1 MKIDLDK
8 IKEDN
13 TDNQIELQNF
23 ELSPRENNPFI
34 KNENDNKNNFCEK
47 IRKKETIKYYISY
60 ITLYWEYLKTFKD
73 INEVIEA
80 IRNYKV
86 SLILVISIFSYFNSI
101 VLFNES
107 LKGCFEPSN
116 DCVIAMTNELFNNLI
131 YTTFQSAVFLS
142 IFLLS
147 CYNEWIDKKWYIII
161 IFYLPYFFSSNDEFG
176 DHNSYNRKIYMLFLI
191 IDIFSLQIFYMYIS
205 FLTKKKYTT
214 FWIISSYFLLL
225 FLVYLIIKLSACNNF
240 EFGIGNIS
248 IESDENYEKNGE
260 CVIKRP
266 DTCNVDLFENLFRI
280 INSKCEQTE
289 NERNIFIQSLEFN
302 EDINSSYLFY
312 YPNTVNFDWKV
323 CTSKKFKN
331 EVFSQIKPI
340 LKNEE
345 KSNKEIF
352 LEFDK
357 ETEKGKI
364 IINLLRNETLVNLR
378 KNKTKNENLFNN
390 ILIIY
395 INSLSRQQFINQME
409 KTSKILEKNY
419 WRKNKKSNLNSYQ
432 FLKYQVFDENN
443 QLVNMLPMFYGT
455 SFKKGNGE
463 NIIKKFKN
471 EGFITGGSGNICSK
485 EIFEIENKYINIT
498 DFESFDHENF
508 AMFCDP
514 NLFKED
520 NIYNSLFNNFGRN
533 KNCLYGYDSSYY
545 VFEYG
550 TQFLN
555 KYKKEKKFLRLSFMK
570 KNINALDEQLSF
582 FLNENLKTD
591 NLLIY
596 IMSDNFQSSFKKV
609 ESKNIL
615 SLDSLFL
622 IISKDNYSNE
632 KIGKNEQ
639 KMITPYD
646 IYYSLLNILE
656 NKNYKNTSN
665 FFTEINNKRNC
676 ETYSDWINKEYCKCQ
691 LN

>member
-1 MKIDLDK
+1 MNIDLDK

-13 TDNQIELQNF
+13 IDNQIELQNF

-34 KNENDNKNNFCEK
+34 KNDNDNKKNFFEK

-131 YTTFQSAVFLS
+131 YTTFQSAFFLS

-161 IFYLPYFFSSNDEFG
+161 IFYLPYFFSSNNEFG

-419 WRKNKKSNLNSYQ
+419 
-432 FLKYQVFDENN
+432 
-443 QLVNMLPMFYGT
+443 
-455 SFKKGNGE
+455 
-463 NIIKKFKN
+463 
-471 EGFITGGSGNICSK
+471 
-485 EIFEIENKYINIT
+485 
-498 DFESFDHENF
+498 
-508 AMFCDP
+508 
-514 NLFKED
+514 
-520 NIYNSLFNNFGRN
+520 
-533 KNCLYGYDSSYY
+533 
-545 VFEYG
+545 
-550 TQFLN
+550 
-555 KYKKEKKFLRLSFMK
+555 
-570 KNINALDEQLSF
+570 
-582 FLNENLKTD
+582 
-591 NLLIY
+591 
-596 IMSDNFQSSFKKV
+596 
-609 ESKNIL
+609 
-615 SLDSLFL
+615 
-622 IISKDNYSNE
+622 
-632 KIGKNEQ
+632 
-639 KMITPYD
+639 
-646 IYYSLLNILE
+646 
-656 NKNYKNTSN
+656 
-665 FFTEINNKRNC
+665 
-676 ETYSDWINKEYCKCQ
+676 
-691 LN
+691 